1 MSESEKTK
9 DEVFIRSGLAKS
21 SFRETI
27 YEGLPWQYYMPYVT
41 ETQKLTRSLSNILP
55 RIYQSHDA
63 FMMFYKPYELVY
75 ISLKKMNKAA
85 PLWHSIVSEAIKEE
99 KFYDVNK
106 FTAGSSELATLAAYQ
121 FLRNLFR
128 KLPLNEKLRDSI
140 QRRISSELKAKNI
153 TDPQKAQEIIQ
164 EVLGSSDWK
173 ATKDSAK
180 DAVASAFQAL
190 QEYKEAKEEAEGALA
205 ALPTGGPGGLGFAKE
220 ALSVLHFLQNPD
232 DYRKRVRLLKYA
244 RVFTARFSTTL
255 PTSFSHEQ
263 LASPAGGVYGVGRM
277 NSHTKLSDILPSELA
292 LVTGNQLTRA
302 LFAVKLASQQLT
314 AYQHATAVKPILF
327 IDKSGSM
334 AGTLGDVPK
343 ISVAAGLAFAM
354 HRKFDAPVYLFDT
367 ELTAV
372 KPKDIINT
380 LLTIEADG
388 GTYIVPVLKEIMRIG
403 KKEYLYIIIS
413 DGITS
418 ADDFTLKDFRNS
430 GLASRTKLILIPP
443 ASEDYDWVQL
453 LKQYGNVQYAED
465 VAQFEKA
472 VKSALG

>member
-1 MSESEKTK
+1 MSMQQE
-9 DEVFIRSGLAKS
+9 DELFIRSGLAKS
-21 SFRETI
+21 VFTTRV
-27 YEGLPWQYYMPYVT
+27 YEQLPWSYYMPYIAEV
-41 ETQKLTRSLSNILP
+41 QKLTRSLAHVLP
-55 RIYQSHDA
+55 KVYQAHDA
-63 FMMFYKPYELVY
+63 FLAFYKPYDLVHA
-75 ISLKKMNKAA
+75 SLKRTNKAA
-85 PLWHSIVSEAIKEE
+85 PIWHTIIGETVKSD

-121 FLRNLFR
+121 FLKSLFR
-128 KLPLNEKLRDSI
+128 YLPMKQQVFEEMQQKLRAELKDVSQPQQIQQAVQQALGDYWEKLV
-140 QRRISSELKAKNI
+140 N
-153 TDPQKAQEIIQ
+153 
-164 EVLGSSDWK
+164 
-173 ATKDSAK
+173 SAE
-180 DAVASAFQAL
+180 DAMQDTYHVVSQF
-190 QEYKEAKEEAEGALA
+190 KEAKEEAESSLA
-205 ALPTGGPGGLGFAKE
+205 ALPAGGPGGLGFAKE

-255 PTSFSHEQ
+255 PVSFSHEQ

-292 LVTGNQLTRA
+292 LLATGNQLARA

-314 AYQHATAVKPILF
+314 AYQHATAVKPVLF
-327 IDKSGSM
+327 VDKSGSM
-334 AGTLGDVPK
+334 AEHFEQDIPK

-403 KKEYLYIIIS
+403 KKEYLYVIIS

-418 ADDFTLKDFRNS
+418 ADDFTLKDFKHS

-465 VAQFEKA
+465 VAQFEKV